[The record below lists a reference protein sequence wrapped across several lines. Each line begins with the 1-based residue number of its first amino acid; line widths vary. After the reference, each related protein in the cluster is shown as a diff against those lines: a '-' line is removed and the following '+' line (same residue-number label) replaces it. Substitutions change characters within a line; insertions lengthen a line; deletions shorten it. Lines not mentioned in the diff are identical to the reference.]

1 MRNESKVNLYCS
13 ALWGNE
19 KDCGFDMMYV
29 ERIWNGIVILL
40 VNDLQFPAL
49 GGKN

>member
-1 MRNESKVNLYCS
+1 MSV

-29 ERIWNGIVILL
+29 ERIWNCIVILL
-40 VNDLQFPAL
+40 VDDLQFTVL
-49 GGKN
+49 GGKS